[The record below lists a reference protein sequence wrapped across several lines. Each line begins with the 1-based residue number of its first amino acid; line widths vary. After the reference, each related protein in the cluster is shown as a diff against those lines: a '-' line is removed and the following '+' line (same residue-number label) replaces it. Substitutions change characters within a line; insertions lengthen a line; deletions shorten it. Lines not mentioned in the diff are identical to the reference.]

1 MKRALAIAAVAL
13 AGLATLA
20 AAGAWLAL
28 RASLPE
34 LDGEQAIAGL
44 SAAATLQRD
53 DHGVATLTAGT
64 RADLARALGF
74 AHAQDRFFQMDL
86 QRRAAAGELSELLG
100 PSLVEVDVSLRRHRF
115 RAVAAT
121 VAAGLPAE
129 HRDLLAAYAD
139 GVNAGLVS
147 LRGRPWEYW
156 LLGQAPRAWRVEDS
170 ILCVQA
176 MFLQLQDP
184 TGHGLLQRGLL
195 RESLPAAATAFLF
208 AGTPEWEA
216 AVDGSTRPV
225 VSRPTAEQF
234 NLRAHPEWPASLP
247 DIVRRQRGGLGSN
260 NWAVAGSLTASG
272 AALVANDMHLGLRV
286 PVIWYRARLVQT
298 GAQGFDATGVT
309 LPGTPLVVV
318 GSNGHVA
325 WGFTNSYGEYES
337 VIRLVPGAQP
347 GQYLTA
353 AGPVSLEYAEEII
366 HVKGGASR
374 TLKVALTPWGPVMGE
389 DWEGRPYALAW
400 SAQEPAALNLEL
412 IRLERARSVA
422 DALQAASGFGIPG
435 QNLMLGDAGGH
446 IAWTIG
452 GRIPLRTGDAGMPQ
466 RSDDARVGFEGWATA
481 AQQPRVVDPPE
492 GLLWSANARVVG
504 GESQALLGDGGMD
517 RGARAGQIHADL
529 AAAPRPVTE
538 AASLAV
544 QLDDRAR
551 FLERWRDLLL
561 ALIGR
566 APAAQAAAHTPAA
579 TVLRQWS
586 DHARPD
592 DAGYRLVVAFRAQ
605 VEARVFYMLIA
616 PARQRAPK
624 FDFEIPSAFEGPLW
638 SVVSQRPLHLL
649 APRYADWDALLLEA
663 LQAAE
668 QPGDHCAA
676 VASCPWGRVNEVS
689 IRHPLSGALPWLSR
703 LIDMPVVQVPGGRED
718 MPRVQGPDFGASE
731 RFSVS
736 PGHESAGYFHMPGG
750 QSGHPLSPWY
760 RSDFDAWASGRAA
773 PFLPGAPRYTLRLV
787 PPAR

>member
-13 AGLATLA
+13 VGLAALA

-44 SAAATLQRD
+44 SAGATLQRD
-53 DHGVATLTAGT
+53 DHGVATLTAAT

-86 QRRAAAGELSELLG
+86 QRRAAAGELAELLG
-100 PSLVEVDVSLRRHRF
+100 PSLLELDVSLRRHRF

-121 VAAGLPAE
+121 VAASLPAD
-129 HRDLLAAYAD
+129 HRGLLAAYAE
-139 GVNAGLVS
+139 GVNAGLAS

-195 RESLPAAATAFLF
+195 RESLPGAATDFLLSG
-208 AGTPEWEA
+208 APEWEA
-216 AVDGSTRPV
+216 AVDGTPRPEV
-225 VSRPTAEQF
+225 TLPTPAQF
-234 NLRAHPEWPASLP
+234 DLRAHPEWPSSLP
-247 DIVRRQRGGLGSN
+247 DTVRRQQGGLGSN
-260 NWAVAGSLTASG
+260 NWAVAGTRTASG

-286 PVIWYRARLVQT
+286 PVIWYRARLVQP
-298 GAQGFDATGVT
+298 GAQGFEATGVT

-318 GSNGHVA
+318 GSNGHLA

-353 AGPVSLEYAEEII
+353 AGPVSLQYVEEVI

-389 DWEGRPYALAW
+389 DWEGKPYVLAW

-412 IRLERARSVA
+412 IRLERSRNIA
-422 DALQAASGFGIPG
+422 DALQAASGFGIPA

-466 RSDDARVGFEGWATA
+466 RSDDAHVGFGGWATA
-481 AQQPRVVDPPE
+481 EQQPRVVDPPE

-529 AAAPRPVTE
+529 AAAPLPVTE
-538 AASLAV
+538 DASLSV

-561 ALIGR
+561 GLLGR
-566 APAAQAAAHTPAA
+566 LPAAQAGAHAPSAQ
-579 TVLRQWS
+579 VLRQWS

-592 DAGYRLVVAFRAQ
+592 DAGYRLIAAFRAQ

-616 PARQRAPK
+616 PARQRAPH

-638 SVVSQRPLHLL
+638 RMVSQRPRHLL

-663 LQAAE
+663 LLASE
-668 QPGDHCAA
+668 RPGDHC
-676 VASCPWGRVNEVS
+676 VSVTGCPWGRVNEVR
-689 IRHPLSGALPWLSR
+689 IRHPLSGALPGLSG
-703 LIDMPVVQVPGGRED
+703 LLDMPVVRVPGGRED

-750 QSGHPLSPWY
+750 QSGHPLSPWS
-760 RSDFDAWASGRAA
+760 RSDFDAWASGRPE
-773 PFLPGAPRYTLRLV
+773 PFLPGTARHTLRLV
-787 PPAR
+787 PAAR